1 MSLWDTCHCKSTG
14 EDYVMDVR
22 DHLLSMAVDDEIKLI
37 GNLSKVVTERFAL
50 LTAGRDTAQQLAASR
65 IHYRRHKIH
74 DSSRASWHIASYV

>member
-1 MSLWDTCHCKSTG
+1 MSWMYAIICFPW
-14 EDYVMDVR
+14 
-22 DHLLSMAVDDEIKLI
+22 LSIEESQDEIKLI